1 MTAPKEMMLTFTTL
15 RRQVSIEGRLVMET
29 AFRIGTGRDVE
40 AHTPDLPI
48 IRDMLGRPFIPGSS
62 MKGAMRSAVEAIARA
77 FAPRR
82 VEKAACMCTGDP
94 ADWCVSPKQRDEM
107 RWEERNG
114 QRQRVSDAKFAQRL
128 WRKTCR
134 VCRVFGSPWF
144 AGKLRIS
151 DLPLCDQTDGV
162 VTSEIRDSVAIDRDT
177 GTAAHGKLFQ
187 HEVAPA
193 GLSFSLHASIDNPNM
208 EEIGMVLIGIKLLE
222 RGEIRVGGAT
232 SRGLGSCVLE
242 VDSIKQSVPRDVDS
256 FVAYLLDGQS
266 KKMSD
271 VKQKDCIDRCLKRLT
286 ALQPSTGNEGGT
298 PDAQDAPQQGTH

>member
-1 MTAPKEMMLTFTTL
+1 MTAPNESMLTFTTL
-15 RRQVSIEGRLVMET
+15 RRQVTIEGHLVMQT

-62 MKGAMRSAVEAIARA
+62 MKGAMRSAVEGIARA

-82 VEKAACMCTGDP
+82 VRRAACMCTGDP
-94 ADWCVSPKQRDEM
+94 SEWCVSPTEREEM
-107 RWEERNG
+107 RWEERDG
-114 QRQRVSDAKFAQRL
+114 RRQRVSDAKFAQRL

-134 VCRVFGSPWF
+134 VCHVFGSPWF

-151 DLPLCDQTDGV
+151 DLPLSDQTEGL

-177 GTAAHGKLFQ
+177 GTAAHAKLFQ

-193 GLSFSLHASIDNPNM
+193 GLSFAFHASIDNPNM
-208 EEIGMVLIGIKLLE
+208 EEIGMVLIGIKLLA
-222 RGEIRVGGAT
+222 RGEIRIGGAT
-232 SRGLGSCVLE
+232 SRGLGRCLLK
-242 VDSIKQSVPRDVDS
+242 VDEIKQFVPGDVDS

-266 KKMSD
+266 KTMS
-271 VKQKDCIDRCLKRLT
+271 KARQKECIDRCLKRLT
-286 ALQPSTGNEGGT
+286 ALQPGTGNEGGT
-298 PDAQDAPQQGTH
+298 PDAQDAPQQGTD